1 MKEVGIGDLVRVA
14 QCGSQIPCGCFFCSG
29 DSNCIGFVLA
39 PAELN
44 MWHVMF
50 DIGEWKC
57 YDHELEI
64 ISGNA

>member
-1 MKEVGIGDLVRVA
+1 MKEVDVGDLVRVPL
-14 QCGSQIPCGCFFCSG
+14 CTDVIDCGCFFCSG
-29 DSNCIGFVLA
+29 DSNGIGFVLS

-44 MWHVMF
+44 MWYVMF